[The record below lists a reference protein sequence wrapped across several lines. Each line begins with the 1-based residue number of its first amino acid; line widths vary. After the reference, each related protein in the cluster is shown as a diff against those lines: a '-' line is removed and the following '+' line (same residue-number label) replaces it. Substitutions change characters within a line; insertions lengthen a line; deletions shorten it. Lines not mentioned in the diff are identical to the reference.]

1 MANNAS
7 GQRSKAGV
15 YCLKREW
22 PGSTGSATGDPPS
35 DLLRRL
41 ADQSVPVRPASQ
53 CRIGND
59 SEGGQVYDVA
69 TGPTGLMLTIGGI
82 DCPLI
87 GACTVAG
94 GYYEANLSSSG
105 NSYKVQ
111 KQDGRWVVVEDQMQW
126 IS

>member
-7 GQRSKAGV
+7 GQRSRADV
-15 YCLKREW
+15 YCLKREMT
-22 PGSTGSATGDPPS
+22 GGGGSATFDPPS
-35 DLLRRL
+35 SLLRRF
-41 ADQSVPVRPASQ
+41 AGQPVPVRPASQ
-53 CRIGND
+53 CRIGDD
-59 SEGGQVYDVA
+59 SEGGRVYDVA
-69 TGPTGLMLTIGGI
+69 TGRTGLMLTIGQI

-111 KQDGRWVVVEDQMQW
+111 MQDGRWVVAEDQMQW